1 MMVSRTSGEAIA
13 VETDVRRRVA
23 GEAGGVSGAGSR
35 AGVPVAESDAEVGS
49 SAVLARQLKA
59 GIKGSS
65 LLPVD

>member
-1 MMVSRTSGEAIA
+1 MMVLRTSGEAIA

-23 GEAGGVSGAGSR
+23 GEAGGVPGAGSLAR
-35 AGVPVAESDAEVGS
+35 VRIAASDAEVGS
-49 SAVLARQLKA
+49 SAVLSRQLQA